1 MSVLKFVFI
10 FLLTVA
16 GCSTGSQ
23 SSVASATHQPDP
35 TLRAVMTQAP
45 TLIELKYDM
54 VDHYQDMELRW
65 LDLQDSRCPIGVKCV
80 WAGQMLATVEITKSD
95 EPPIQV
101 KLLRRAGREP
111 QVSRAFGHEL
121 RLQIV
126 EPHPKNGVTFA
137 RSDFRMQL
145 EFTAR

>member
-1 MSVLKFVFI
+1 MSVLKFVLI

-16 GCSTGSQ
+16 GCTTGSQ
-23 SSVASATHQPDP
+23 SSVASASDPADP
-35 TLRAVMTQAP
+35 TMRAAMAP
-45 TLIELKYDM
+45 ARTLIELKYDQ
-54 VDHYQDMELRW
+54 VGHYQDMELRW
-65 LDLQDSRCPIGVKCV
+65 IDLQDSRCPIGVNCV

-111 QVSRAFGHEL
+111 EVSRAFGHEL
-121 RLQIV
+121 RLLEV

-137 RSDFRMQL
+137 RNDFRMQL
-145 EFTAR
+145 TVTAR